1 MQDSKLRSRLKAQLT
16 KFCSEL
22 CLGLSGP
29 LEKFVGQMLFG
40 IQASQDVKLSNIARS
55 LKEEIPLI
63 KTEDRLSRNLKAI
76 ELEAEVTSQLARM
89 ASQRVEANTVLCL
102 DLSDIRKEYAQKMEH
117 LASVRDGSTGEVP
130 AGYWLCAITGAEVNG
145 SEILPLYQKLYSA
158 EAQEFLSENAE
169 VLAGVDLLRGYTQGR
184 GIWALDR
191 GGDRKKLLEPLLE
204 RRERFVIRS
213 TGKRFVID
221 RKHITRSVTEL
232 GARCRLRYQARI
244 VKIRDGQEKICDLR
258 YGVERIRLV
267 GHDEPLQLVL
277 VAGFGEEPILLLTN
291 ALDGAQHSQ
300 SLWWIAQIYLTR
312 WKMEETFRF
321 LKQSYKLE
329 DIRVMAYQRLKNL
342 VVLVTAAAYFTA
354 TFLGQKMKLRI
365 LCEKLLILSQ
375 RFFGIPPFRF
385 YALADGIKKVLSQ
398 TTFSPP
404 EKRLPRSR
412 LERLF
417 GWEGQK
423 F

>member
-22 CLGLSGP
+22 CTGLSRP

-55 LKEEIPLI
+55 LQEEIPLI

-76 ELEAEVTSQLARM
+76 ELEVEVTSQLARM

-102 DLSDIRKEYAQKMEH
+102 DLSDIRKEYAQKREH
-117 LASVRDGSTGEVP
+117 LASVRDGSTGEVH
-130 AGYWLCAITGAEVNG
+130 AGYWLCHITGAEGNG
-145 SEILPLYQKLYSA
+145 SEIIPLYQKLYST

-169 VLAGVDLLRGYTQGR
+169 VLAGVDLLRAHTQGR

-232 GARCRLRYQARI
+232 GTQCRLRYQARI
-244 VKIRDGQEKICDLR
+244 IKGQDGQEKIYDLR
-258 YGVERIRLV
+258 YGVERIRLM
-267 GHDEPLQLVL
+267 GRDEPLHLVV

-291 ALDGAQHSQ
+291 ALDGARDSQ

-312 WKMEETFRF
+312 WQVEETFRF
-321 LKQSYKLE
+321 LKQSYNLE
-329 DIRVMAYQRLKNL
+329 DIRVMKYQRLKNL
-342 VVLVTAAAYFTA
+342 VVLVTAAAYFAA
-354 TFLGQKMKLRI
+354 TFLGQKRKLRI
-365 LCEKLLILSQ
+365 LCEKLLTISQ

-385 YALADGIKKVLSQ
+385 YALADGIKKILSQ
-398 TTFSPP
+398 TTFSLP
-404 EKRLPRSR
+404 EKLLPSSQSE
-412 LERLF
+412 LLP
-417 GWEGQK
+417 GWEG
-423 F
+423 

>member
-1 MQDSKLRSRLKAQLT
+1 VQDSKLRSRLKAQLT

-22 CLGLSGP
+22 CAGLSGP

-55 LKEEIPLI
+55 LQEEIPLI
-63 KTEDRLSRNLKAI
+63 KTEDRLSRNLKAV

-89 ASQRVEANTVLCL
+89 GSQRVEANTVLCL

-117 LASVRDGSTGEVP
+117 LASVRDGSTGEVH
-130 AGYWLCAITGAEVNG
+130 AGYWLCDITGAEVSG
-145 SEILPLYQKLYSA
+145 SEIIPLYQKLYSTEA
-158 EAQEFLSENAE
+158 EGFLSENAE
-169 VLAGVDLLRGYTQGR
+169 VLAGVDLLRAHTQGR
-184 GIWALDR
+184 GIWAMDR
-191 GGDRKKLLEPLLE
+191 GGDRKKLLEPLLD

-221 RKHITRSVTEL
+221 RKHIKRSVTEL
-232 GARCRLRYQARI
+232 GTQCRLRYQARI
-244 VKIRDGQEKICDLR
+244 AKIQDGHEKIYDLR

-267 GHDEPLQLVL
+267 GRAELLHLVV

-291 ALDGAQHSQ
+291 ALDGARDSQ

-312 WKMEETFRF
+312 WKVEETIRF
-321 LKQSYKLE
+321 LKQSYNLE
-329 DIRVMAYQRLKNL
+329 DIRVMTYQRLKNL
-342 VVLVTAAAYFTA
+342 VVLVTAAAYFAA

-365 LCEKLLILSQ
+365 LCEKLLIISQ

-385 YALADGIKKVLSQ
+385 YALADGIKKILSQ

-404 EKRLPRSR
+404 ERPLPNS
-412 LERLF
+412 
-417 GWEGQK
+417 
-423 F
+423 